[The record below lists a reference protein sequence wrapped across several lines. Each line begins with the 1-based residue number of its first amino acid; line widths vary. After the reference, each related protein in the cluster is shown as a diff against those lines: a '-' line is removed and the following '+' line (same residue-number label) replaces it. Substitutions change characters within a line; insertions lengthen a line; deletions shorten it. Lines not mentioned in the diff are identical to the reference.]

1 MLIQRHQEVN
11 GNTIEMNQLQI
22 ITTILLIFLLI
33 TIMVFCS
40 NLNSKQQDK
49 GKGGIKRVEIMVPL
63 KHLSNFWRTL
73 KMFLI
78 NCEISL
84 QLKQSKDCIP
94 VAGTA
99 ANQEP
104 KFEITDGKLYV
115 PVVTLSRQDNVKLLK
130 QLEFGFKRT
139 TNSNKYQSKT
149 INLARNRYLDF

>member
-1 MLIQRHQEVN
+1 
-11 GNTIEMNQLQI
+11 
-22 ITTILLIFLLI
+22 
-33 TIMVFCS
+33 
-40 NLNSKQQDK
+40 
-49 GKGGIKRVEIMVPL
+49 MVPL

-84 QLKQSKDCIP
+84 QLKWSKDCIP

-104 KFEITDGKLYV
+104 KFEITDAKLYV
-115 PVVTLSRQDNVKLLK
+115 PVVTLSIQDNVKLLK

-139 TNSNKYQSKT
+139 TNSNIYQSKT
-149 INLARNRYLDF
+149 INLARNKYLDFEIDASFKE